1 VTSRRAAIRAEVS
14 AALLLT
20 ALTSLTFGCGGGT
33 SPPRAAPGPGQID
46 LTKRSGSGAA
56 AQEPAEPSDPTAT
69 PANGAAI
76 RFEDLPVTRLERGK
90 VPAPNGANPSLGA
103 PNAPV
108 VMQMWSDF
116 ECPFCARAHPVLTE
130 LMRAYA
136 GKVRLVWHD
145 YPLPFH
151 AHARLAANAG
161 REAYAEGGAAAFWKF
176 HDAVY
181 EAPETEL
188 DAASLERFAAKA
200 GLDATRFHESLS
212 TLRHDSEIKQDMAT
226 GDAIGV
232 EGTPA
237 FLVNDYFFVG
247 AVPIEILRVIVDR
260 ALSDA
265 GVHAGSG

>member
-1 VTSRRAAIRAEVS
+1 VVS

-20 ALTSLTFGCGGGT
+20 TSCGGGA
-33 SPPRAAPGPGQID
+33 SPPRAAQGPGEID
-46 LTKRSGSGAA
+46 LTKRSGVGTA
-56 AQEPAEPSDPTAT
+56 AQEPAEPAEAAPNS
-69 PANGAAI
+69 GAPI
-76 RFEDLPVTRLERGK
+76 RFEDLPVTRLERAK
-90 VPAPNGANPSLGA
+90 VPLPNGANPSLGA

-108 VMQMWSDF
+108 VVQMWSDF

-130 LMRAYA
+130 LMRVYA

-151 AHARLAANAG
+151 SHARLAANAG

-176 HDAVY
+176 HDAIY
-181 EAPETEL
+181 ESPDTEL
-188 DAASLERFAAKA
+188 DAANLERFAAKA
-200 GLDATRFHESLS
+200 GLDAARFHESLG
-212 TLRHDSEIKQDMAT
+212 TLRYDGEIKQDVAS

-247 AVPIEILRVIVDR
+247 AVPIEIMRVIVDR

-265 GVHAGSG
+265 R

>member
-1 VTSRRAAIRAEVS
+1 MSQRASIRAAFCAT
-14 AALLLT
+14 LLLVQ
-20 ALTSLTFGCGGGT
+20 SCGGGNA
-33 SPPRAAPGPGQID
+33 PPRAALGPGEID
-46 LTKRSGSGAA
+46 LTKRSGVGS
-56 AQEPAEPSDPTAT
+56 AEPVETADPAAT
-69 PANGAAI
+69 PARSGAPI
-76 RFEDLPVTRLERGK
+76 RFEDLPVTRLDRGK
-90 VPAPNGANPSLGA
+90 VPLPNGANPSLGA
-103 PNAPV
+103 PSAPV
-108 VMQMWSDF
+108 VVQLWSDF
-116 ECPFCARAHPVLTE
+116 ECPFCAQAHPVLSE
-130 LMRAYA
+130 LLRVYA

-181 EAPETEL
+181 ESPDTEL
-188 DAASLERFAAKA
+188 DATNLEHFAAKA
-200 GLDATRFHESLS
+200 GLDATRFHEGLS
-212 TLRHDSEIKQDMAT
+212 TLRHDSEIKQDVAL
-226 GDAIGV
+226 GDSVGV

-265 GVHAGSG
+265 R

>member
-1 VTSRRAAIRAEVS
+1 VSKGRAATRAS
-14 AALLLT
+14 LAFALLLT
-20 ALTSLTFGCGGGT
+20 ASCGGGGA
-33 SPPRAAPGPGQID
+33 PPRAAQGPGEID
-46 LTKRSGSGAA
+46 LTKRSDLRPAA
-56 AQEPAEPSDPTAT
+56 LAPTEPSDDTSAPS
-69 PANGAAI
+69 NGAPI
-76 RFEDLPVTRLERGK
+76 RFEDLPVTRLDRGR
-90 VPAPNGANPSLGA
+90 VPLPNGANPSQGA
-103 PNAPV
+103 TGAPV
-108 VMQMWSDF
+108 VLQMWSDF

-130 LMRAYA
+130 LLRAYA

-161 REAYAEGGAAAFWKF
+161 REAYAQGGATAFWKF
-176 HDAVY
+176 HDAIY
-181 EAPETEL
+181 EAPDSEL

-212 TLRHDSEIKQDMAT
+212 TLRHDAEIKPDIVV
-226 GDAIGV
+226 GDSVGV

-247 AVPIEILRVIVDR
+247 AVPIEIMRVIVDR

-265 GVHAGSG
+265 GK

>member
-1 VTSRRAAIRAEVS
+1 MSYVRAAIRAGLC

-20 ALTSLTFGCGGGT
+20 DSCGGGS
-33 SPPRAAPGPGQID
+33 SPPRAAQGPGEID

-56 AQEPAEPSDPTAT
+56 QEPNEPADNAAAPNTGT
-69 PANGAAI
+69 PI
-76 RFEDLPVTRLERGK
+76 RFEDLPVTRLDRAK
-90 VPAPNGANPSLGA
+90 VPIPNAANPSLGA
-103 PNAPV
+103 VNAPV
-108 VMQMWSDF
+108 VVQMWSDF
-116 ECPFCARAHPVLTE
+116 ECPFCARAHPVLSE
-130 LMRAYA
+130 LLRIYA

-176 HDAVY
+176 HDAIY
-181 EAPETEL
+181 EAPETDL

-200 GLDATRFHESLS
+200 GLDATRFHESLG
-212 TLRHDSEIKQDMAT
+212 TLRHDGEIKQDMAI
-226 GDAIGV
+226 GDAVGV

-247 AVPIEILRVIVDR
+247 AVPIEIMRVIVGR
-260 ALSDA
+260 ALSDV
-265 GVHAGSG
+265 GG